1 MFCALYKWDETK
13 IRKLI
18 ELASGNTMSEHE
30 LCEILSKVGLCI

>member
-18 ELASGNTMSEHE
+18 ENGDWFYCYIFFND
-30 LCEILSKVGLCI
+30 